1 MREGHD
7 EACAIVTRPARV
19 VPLVAGYGLPT
30 EPWPWPT
37 RCGGEPA
44 LRPSRRVQASDAAH
58 KDADGTPT
66 AALVEGRGEFD
77 PARARISD
85 EFGSEQYQCRTQSL
99 ASGIEDVIPELANHL
114 SARVDS
120 VL

>member
-1 MREGHD
+1 MSREIHYV
-7 EACAIVTRPARV
+7 IVN
-19 VPLVAGYGLPT
+19 
-30 EPWPWPT
+30 E
-37 RCGGEPA
+37 
-44 LRPSRRVQASDAAH
+44 RRGME
-58 KDADGTPT
+58 K
-66 AALVEGRGEFD
+66 LEGRGEFD